1 MPVAWIILYNGTEA
15 TIDYF
20 LATLCAQNP
29 KVIPKYLMT
38 DFNKAQINAI
48 KHHYPES
55 QLLLC
60 WWHVAHVWQQH
71 FVTAHYKDL
80 WAELKKWYQLATK
93 ADFDT
98 CWERI
103 QALAPASII
112 KYITQYWL
120 PHVHLWSAV
129 YREGCSIFE
138 QCDMNMLVE
147 AEVQYYFPINVH
159 WKLTKFHSW
168 HHVLKG
174 KMLEG
179 KRNCWIDNLIHI
191 LIHKAIPHFSAKH
204 WWQEFGFEGPDLEVQ
219 QWNEAEAN
227 TCTFTH
233 DNVEELVKGQLYSV
247 KSQSDPAH
255 NYHVNN
261 DNYTCNCNSYPS
273 ILYCKHLCA
282 MQFLFP
288 ESMDSQPFISL
299 NTQPKKESSPVSD
312 DDTSPVPTSTAY
324 DVAAITPTRICN
336 KLQTLAIHT
345 QLAPAPSSNSVH
357 YSELESLLDIVLV
370 ETQGIGILL

>member
-1 MPVAWIILYNGTEA
+1 MEQA

-80 WAELKKWYQLATK
+80 WAELKKWYQLTTK

-129 YREGCSIFE
+129 YREGCSVFE

-179 KRNCWIDNLIHI
+179 KRNC
-191 LIHKAIPHFSAKH
+191 
-204 WWQEFGFEGPDLEVQ
+204 
-219 QWNEAEAN
+219 
-227 TCTFTH
+227 
-233 DNVEELVKGQLYSV
+233 
-247 KSQSDPAH
+247 
-255 NYHVNN
+255 
-261 DNYTCNCNSYPS
+261 
-273 ILYCKHLCA
+273 
-282 MQFLFP
+282 
-288 ESMDSQPFISL
+288 
-299 NTQPKKESSPVSD
+299 
-312 DDTSPVPTSTAY
+312 
-324 DVAAITPTRICN
+324 
-336 KLQTLAIHT
+336 
-345 QLAPAPSSNSVH
+345 
-357 YSELESLLDIVLV
+357 
-370 ETQGIGILL
+370 